1 MEGSVFLV
9 DVGILRMCVKSD
21 GEGVQELAPLL
32 GAHNHSDVSVAI
44 FKIKKEYGKPE
55 EVFMKVYPSYSR
67 N

>member
-1 MEGSVFLV
+1 VEGLVFLV
-9 DVGILRMCVKSD
+9 DVGILRICVKSD

-32 GAHNHSDVSVAI
+32 GVRNHSDASVAV